1 MNKVKEHIRNL
12 KVEAKLKTYRITILC
27 MTVFL
32 VLVALIST
40 LVIRSNVREITVVWS
55 PAIGYIQELETLTAK
70 YRIKQYQHLA
80 ETDASTKAS
89 CEQDI
94 AGIADQITEYA
105 KKLDAIINSEK
116 EAQKGKSDYEKA
128 STAWNDYKAASE
140 EILQLSNTV

>member
-1 MNKVKEHIRNL
+1 M
-12 KVEAKLKTYRITILC
+12 
-27 MTVFL
+27 
-32 VLVALIST
+32 
-40 LVIRSNVREITVVWS
+40 
-55 PAIGYIQELETLTAK
+55 
-70 YRIKQYQHLA
+70 

-140 EILQLSNTV
+140 EILQLSNTG

>member
-1 MNKVKEHIRNL
+1 M
-12 KVEAKLKTYRITILC
+12 
-27 MTVFL
+27 
-32 VLVALIST
+32 
-40 LVIRSNVREITVVWS
+40 WS

-116 EAQKGKSDYEKA
+116 EAQKGKA
-128 STAWNDYKAASE
+128 IMRRQALHGMITRR
-140 EILQLSNTV
+140 LQRRSYS

>member
-1 MNKVKEHIRNL
+1 M
-12 KVEAKLKTYRITILC
+12 
-27 MTVFL
+27 
-32 VLVALIST
+32 
-40 LVIRSNVREITVVWS
+40 WS

-80 ETDASTKAS
+80 EPDASTKAS

-140 EILQLSNTV
+140 EILQLSNNCLNNALCR